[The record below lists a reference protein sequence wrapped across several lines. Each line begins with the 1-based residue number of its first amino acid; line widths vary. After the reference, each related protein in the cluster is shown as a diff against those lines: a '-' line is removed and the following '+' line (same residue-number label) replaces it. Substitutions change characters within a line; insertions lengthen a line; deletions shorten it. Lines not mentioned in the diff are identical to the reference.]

1 MSGWISF
8 FKSWNSPQTAFEF
21 SAQLSLAKDNCLKT
35 QKAQKESQYLL
46 IASQTLFPTP
56 SWQWQSSA
64 SPSSV
69 IFLPPLPISFTCCL
83 YSCFTR
89 RSCKLQRLWQ
99 QSWKNDAVN
108 IRTGNKKG
116 NIKENVAIYLTVVN
130 AVLKSS
136 GTDLDFFFF
145 LCNSMCY
152 SLFTSM

>member
-56 SWQWQSSA
+56 SWRWQSSA

-130 AVLKSS
+130 VVLKSS
-136 GTDLDFFFF
+136 GTDLDFFF